1 MRTATC
7 LAWCAKRAKAA
18 GGVNV
23 LLSREETYAEIA
35 PVRLDRNGVSGY
47 IAIMRGCNNY
57 CSYCVV
63 PYTRGVER
71 SRDPQTILNE
81 ARSLFENGYRE
92 VTLLGQNVNS
102 YRYGAV
108 DFPELMRLVAEIS
121 PLLRV
126 RFATSHPK
134 DMSDRLL
141 EVMASNPTSAAAST
155 CPPSR
160 DRRGCSRR

>member
-1 MRTATC
+1 M
-7 LAWCAKRAKAA
+7 
-18 GGVNV
+18 VNV

-92 VTLLGQNVNS
+92 VTLLGRMSIPTERTWNLQLPLQNFCA
-102 YRYGAV
+102 G
-108 DFPELMRLVAEIS
+108 
-121 PLLRV
+121 
-126 RFATSHPK
+126 
-134 DMSDRLL
+134 
-141 EVMASNPTSAAAST
+141 
-155 CPPSR
+155 
-160 DRRGCSRR
+160 